1 MANKT
6 VAIKADNWTDIPLV
20 YHDNGDGTFSP
31 TTYSTGGAGEGH
43 VGSFGGEGKLTIIT
57 PVLDTSAYVSG
68 DVLFVPIAFNG
79 ARVAGGR
86 SYLQSLTVVDSDDQ
100 GFAMEL
106 YFFSAT
112 VTFGTINAAPSISD
126 ADALNFLGMVS
137 VSTGDFIDLGGVRVA
152 TIRNIGLMMVPN
164 VASTNL
170 YIAGIT
176 RGTPTHTA
184 SGLQFGAGQIWD

>member
-1 MANKT
+1 MAQTTANQGAAGSAAWP
-6 VAIKADNWTDIPLV
+6 V
-20 YHDNGDGTFSP
+20 SP
-31 TTYSTGGAGEGH
+31 AAGENHIGA
-43 VGSFGGEGKLTIIT
+43 FGGEGKLTIIT

-68 DVLFVPIAFNG
+68 DVLFVATAFNG

-86 SYLQSLTVVDSDDQ
+86 SYLQSLTVVDADDQ
-100 GFAMEL
+100 GYAMEL

-112 VTFGTINAAPSISD
+112 VTFGTINVAPSISD

-184 SGLQFGAGQIWD
+184 SGLQFGAGMIWD